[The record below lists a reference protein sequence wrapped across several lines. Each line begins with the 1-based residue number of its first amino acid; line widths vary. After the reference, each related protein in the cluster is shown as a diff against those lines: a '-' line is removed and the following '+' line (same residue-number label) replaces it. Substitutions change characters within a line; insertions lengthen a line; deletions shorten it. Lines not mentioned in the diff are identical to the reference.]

1 MSFAVHFISAETAAA
16 PHPLGDP
23 VADLP
28 DDEGD
33 EDVEELTADEIAAW
47 DGLHPR
53 LVELLPAGAH
63 DVSATPFARQ
73 LVHEATG
80 LMVTWAHDD
89 YEASVPFWSEN
100 ATAELFDTLAAVT
113 EAIEAAT
120 GRVGVDEISEASFL
134 DHREQVQ
141 DTFAMMAAG
150 FEQAMERQTVLG
162 WLRSKFKR

>member
-1 MSFAVHFISAETAAA
+1 MSFAVHFVSAETAAA

-23 VADLP
+23 DADLP
-28 DDEGD
+28 DDD
-33 EDVEELTADEIAAW
+33 ADDDPEELTADEIATW

-80 LMVTWAHDD
+80 MMVTWAHDD
-89 YEASVPFWSEN
+89 YEASVPFWREN
-100 ATAELFDTLAAVT
+100 ATVEVFDALAAVT
-113 EAIEAAT
+113 EAIESAT
-120 GRVGVDEISEASFL
+120 GLVGVDEISVARFL
-134 DHREQVQ
+134 DHRDEAQEEFGMV
-141 DTFAMMAAG
+141 AVA
-150 FEQAMERQTVLG
+150 FEEAMERQTVLG